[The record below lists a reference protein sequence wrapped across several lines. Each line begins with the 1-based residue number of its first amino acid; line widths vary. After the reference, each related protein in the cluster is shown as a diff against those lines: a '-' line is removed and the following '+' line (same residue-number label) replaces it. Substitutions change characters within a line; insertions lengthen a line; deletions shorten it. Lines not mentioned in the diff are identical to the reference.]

1 MMSYFVMGVRNFF
14 VFSLVTGDDS
24 SDFVVWL
31 CDKNFRMALF
41 NLICDVLTELI
52 PYCIIF
58 ILNFNN
64 FREIDKHEQL
74 LRKQFSE
81 LQAPNYRITTGG

>member
-1 MMSYFVMGVRNFF
+1 MMSYFVMGIRNVI
-14 VFSLVTGDDS
+14 VFDLVTGSDDDD
-24 SDFVVWL
+24 DFVEWL
-31 CDKNFRMALF
+31 CQKNFRMALF

-74 LRKQFSE
+74 LRKQFSD
-81 LQAPNYRITTGG
+81 LQ